1 LPSSGED
8 QALRRPP
15 NVVDVVF
22 VSNASKPVGRGNS
35 MVANLRSESI
45 PAFLTERRKI
55 IDGGELR
62 AVLQRREGPIEE
74 RAGVGVGVLM

>member
-1 LPSSGED
+1 M
-8 QALRRPP
+8 A
-15 NVVDVVF
+15 
-22 VSNASKPVGRGNS
+22 
-35 MVANLRSESI
+35 ANLRPESI